1 MALYTIGDLHLSHSA
16 DKPMD
21 VFGGKWQ
28 NYMSKLE
35 KGLSVLT
42 KEDTCVL
49 CGDISWAMGID
60 DALPD
65 FRYIDKLPGKKIILK
80 GNHDYWWNT
89 ASKIKKFFAEN
100 EITTIDIL
108 HNNCFFY
115 SDIAICGTRGWF
127 FEENVHGGEHDKK
140 IMNREIGRLKAS
152 LDAAGN
158 CENKMVFLHY
168 PPRFNNFICREIVS
182 LLEEYGVKHCYY
194 GHLHGEGHKFAVTGE
209 VEGINYHMVSADFV
223 DFHPVKVE

>member
-28 NYMSKLE
+28 NYMTKLE

-42 KEDTCVL
+42 DEDTCVL

-65 FRYIDKLPGKKIILK
+65 FRYIDKLPGRKIILK

-89 ASKIKKFFAEN
+89 ASKIKKFFEAN

-108 HNNCFFY
+108 HNNCFHY
-115 SDIAICGTRGWF
+115 EDVAICGTRGWF

-152 LDAAGN
+152 LEAAGKS
-158 CENKMVFLHY
+158 ENKMVFLHY
-168 PPRFNNFICREIVS
+168 PPRFNNFICREIVA
-182 LLEEYGVKHCYY
+182 LLDEYNVKHCYY

-223 DFHPVKVE
+223 DFHPVKVG

>member
-1 MALYTIGDLHLSHSA
+1 MKIFAIGDLHLPGG
-16 DKPMD
+16 DKKPMD

-115 SDIAICGTRGWF
+115 SDIAICGTRCYGKARHRADRRQRLTAKAQEIN
-127 FEENVHGGEHDKK
+127 FE
-140 IMNREIGRLKAS
+140 
-152 LDAAGN
+152 
-158 CENKMVFLHY
+158 
-168 PPRFNNFICREIVS
+168 
-182 LLEEYGVKHCYY
+182 
-194 GHLHGEGHKFAVTGE
+194 
-209 VEGINYHMVSADFV
+209 
-223 DFHPVKVE
+223 